1 MAMEA
6 SMGLECFWD
15 WVLGCAAVT
24 QLRQMGGPVP
34 GRASLVRVAGLAVD
48 VGVERSWRS
57 HVEVFQHTLSARW
70 ATMLAARCVA
80 SCALVGTTVVLPGGV
95 LPRSAW

>member
-1 MAMEA
+1 MEA

-24 QLRQMGGPVP
+24 QLRQMGGLGP
-34 GRASLVRVAGLAVD
+34 GRMSLVRVSGLAVD

-57 HVEVFQHTLSARW
+57 HVEVFQQRFIKRHSIW
-70 ATMLAARCVA
+70 
-80 SCALVGTTVVLPGGV
+80 
-95 LPRSAW
+95 

>member
-15 WVLGCAAVT
+15 WMLGCAAVT
-24 QLRQMGGPVP
+24 QLRQMGGLGP
-34 GRASLVRVAGLAVD
+34 GRMSLVRVAGLAVD

-57 HVEVFQHTLSARW
+57 HVGVFQQMAFQHSTRMTFMPFLS
-70 ATMLAARCVA
+70 
-80 SCALVGTTVVLPGGV
+80 VVTYEP
-95 LPRSAW
+95 